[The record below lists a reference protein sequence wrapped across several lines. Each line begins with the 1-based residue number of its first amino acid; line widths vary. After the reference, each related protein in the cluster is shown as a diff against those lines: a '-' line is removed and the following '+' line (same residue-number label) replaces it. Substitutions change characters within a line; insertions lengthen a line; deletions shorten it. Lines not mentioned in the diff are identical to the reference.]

1 MRFSNSIEVPKKNEK
16 GEKVMLLKVEE
27 ENKNSDTSEKELIIH
42 AQHGNAGAFE
52 QLYRRYSNRI
62 YHLCLRMVK
71 NEAEAEDLTQEAF
84 LRVFRKIHTF
94 QGKSA
99 FSTWLHRVS
108 VNTVLMS
115 LRKKKLVEIPL
126 DHDGHIEEEPGVPR
140 QIPGSPDLSLIG
152 LFDRENLK
160 RVFRTRPDGYKRML
174 VLHDVLGYEHNEI
187 AVHVKCSVGN
197 SKSQL
202 HKARARMRA
211 LL

>member
-1 MRFSNSIEVPKKNEK
+1 
-16 GEKVMLLKVEE
+16 MLLNVGEAEKMSDIPEVE
-27 ENKNSDTSEKELIIH
+27 IIRQ
-42 AQHGNAGAFE
+42 AQEGKAEAFE
-52 QLYRRYSNRI
+52 RLYRRYCKRV

-94 QGKSA
+94 RGKSA

-115 LRKKKLVEIPL
+115 LRKKKRVEIPL
-126 DHDGHIEEEPGVPR
+126 EHDDHFEEETGVPR
-140 QIPGSPDLSLIG
+140 QIPGSPDPSLIG
-152 LFDRENLK
+152 LFNRENLK
-160 RVFRTRPDGYKRML
+160 RAFRLMPHGYKRIL
-174 VLHDVLGYEHNEI
+174 ILHDVLGYEHHEI
-187 AVHVKCSVGN
+187 ALIVNCSAGN

-202 HKARARMRA
+202 HKARVRMRS

>member
-1 MRFSNSIEVPKKNEK
+1 MQLNVQEED
-16 GEKVMLLKVEE
+16 LKSGFPEE
-27 ENKNSDTSEKELIIH
+27 EIIRQ
-42 AQHGNAGAFE
+42 AQKGNAEAFE
-52 QLYRRYSNRI
+52 QLYRRHCNRV

-71 NEAEAEDLTQEAF
+71 NEAEAEDLTQEIF
-84 LRVFRKIHTF
+84 LQVFRKIHTF

-115 LRKKKLVEIPL
+115 LRKKKRVEISL
-126 DHDGHIEEEPGVPR
+126 ENDDHYEDESGVPR
-140 QIPGSPDLSLIG
+140 QIPGGPDPSLIG

-160 RVFRTRPDGYKRML
+160 RVFRQMPDGYKRML

-187 AVHVKCSVGN
+187 ATLVNCSVGN

-202 HKARARMRA
+202 HKARVRMRT

>member
-1 MRFSNSIEVPKKNEK
+1 MKSNLTSLRAATTGELSENEAVRLAQE
-16 GEKVMLLKVEE
+16 G
-27 ENKNSDTSEKELIIH
+27 DSE
-42 AQHGNAGAFE
+42 GFE
-52 QLYRRYSNRI
+52 RLYQLYSRRVYG
-62 YHLCLRMVK
+62 LCLRMVK
-71 NEAEAEDLTQEAF
+71 NDAEAEDLTQEAF

-115 LRKKKLVEIPL
+115 LRKKKRVEIPL
-126 DHDGHIEEEPGVPR
+126 ENDDHYEEEPGVPR
-140 QIPGSPDLSLIG
+140 QIPGGPDPSLLG

-160 RVFRTRPDGYKRML
+160 RALRRMPDGYKRML
-174 VLHDVLGYEHNEI
+174 VLHDLLGYEHNEI
-187 AVHVKCSVGN
+187 AVLVKCSAGN

-202 HKARARMRA
+202 HKARVRMRA